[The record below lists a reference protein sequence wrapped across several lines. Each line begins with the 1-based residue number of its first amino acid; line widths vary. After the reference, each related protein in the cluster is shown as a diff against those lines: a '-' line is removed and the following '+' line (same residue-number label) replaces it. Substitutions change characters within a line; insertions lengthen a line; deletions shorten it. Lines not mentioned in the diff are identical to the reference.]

1 MDTDL
6 LQRIE
11 NTDVHIKYDAQ
22 TSIHHITFY
31 KPSRAA
37 LDAAFAY
44 FTALVGHYGEEDTAC
59 FLIDMSQIDQMPPIS
74 YAFRKTRG
82 LIQQYQALYRSRRAV
97 LYRRGMVISL
107 VKALLSTLP
116 PFFEGR
122 DSVAFFQIEQR
133 EDALAWLSL
142 QDS

>member
-1 MDTDL
+1 MDIDL
-6 LQRIE
+6 LQCIE

-22 TSIHHITFY
+22 TTIHHITFY

-37 LDAAFAY
+37 LDAAFSHFAE
-44 FTALVGHYGEEDTAC
+44 LIDHYHEEDTVR

-74 YAFRKTRG
+74 YAFRKTRA
-82 LIQQYQALYRSRRAV
+82 LFAQKQTLYRSRRSV

-116 PFFEGR
+116 SFFEGR
-122 DSVAFFQIEQR
+122 DSIAFFQIEQR
-133 EDALAWLSL
+133 EDAIEWLSL
-142 QDS
+142 GDR